1 MIKVKELKSICDD
14 LMIFF
19 NIDDIEELGD
29 KLYDILFSK
38 NKNETLKQYLEIV
51 EDIETDWMQK
61 IFQYY
66 KADREKGLSQDYT
79 PPSLGK
85 CVSKILYNENAR
97 TVLDVCAGS
106 GSLTLQLHKLNEDLN
121 FVCLELDDN
130 VIPFLLFNLCLNNV
144 EAVVCKYDV
153 INNKLYKAYKLTR
166 TNSFSDIELLE
177 NFELGKYDIVIS
189 NPPYNLKIN
198 NTINN
203 DTYKLAAQKDGNAF
217 FTIFCVNHCNGTA
230 GLILPAGCASYQNK
244 EALALRRTLV
254 NNGLV
259 SVVVMNPEKMFEATP
274 TTTLSLILDMRKK
287 EKETP
292 ILINA
297 HYSEYIRYQNG
308 QFGGSAHT
316 KRTYKKKFNCY
327 SDENIN
333 EIIDAINNKKII
345 DDYSVIPT
353 FEQLEDRHYS
363 FSAGQYFE
371 VKIEYIDI
379 TQEEYDEMVENF
391 NNGFA
396 DFVSGLL
403 SFQEELKKNNFLK
416 T

>member
-1 MIKVKELKSICDD
+1 MKELKSICDD

-19 NIDDIEELGD
+19 NIDNIEELGD
-29 KLYDILFSK
+29 KLYNVLFSK
-38 NKNETLKQYLEIV
+38 NKNEMLKQYLEIV
-51 EDIETDWMQK
+51 EDIETDWIQK

-85 CVSKILYNENAR
+85 CVSKILYNEDSK

-153 INNKLYKAYKLTR
+153 INNKLYKAYKLTK
-166 TNSFSDIELLE
+166 TASYSNIEVLE
-177 NFELGKYDIVIS
+177 KFELEKYDIVIS

-198 NTINN
+198 NPIKN
-203 DTYKLAAQKDGNAF
+203 DFYKLAAQKDGNAF
-217 FTIFCVNHCNGTA
+217 FTIFCVNHCKGTA
-230 GLILPAGCASYQNK
+230 GLILPAGCAGHQNK

-254 NNGLV
+254 ENGIV
-259 SVVVMNPEKMFEATP
+259 STVVMNPEKMFESTP
-274 TTTLSLILDMRKK
+274 TTTLSLILDVKKK

-297 HYSEYIRYQNG
+297 HHSEYIRYQNG
-308 QFGGSAHT
+308 QFGGGSHT

-333 EIIDAINNKKII
+333 EIIDTINNKKII
-345 DDYSVIPT
+345 DEYSVIPT

-363 FSAGQYFE
+363 LYAGQYFE

-379 TQEEYDEMVENF
+379 TQEEYDEMVEKF

-416 T
+416 I